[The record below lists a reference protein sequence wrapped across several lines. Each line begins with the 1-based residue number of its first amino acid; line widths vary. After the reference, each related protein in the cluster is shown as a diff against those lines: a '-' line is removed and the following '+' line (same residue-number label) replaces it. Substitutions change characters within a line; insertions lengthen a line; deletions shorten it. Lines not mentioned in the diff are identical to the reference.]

1 MNECSVNERRRC
13 PRWSVSPRVESC
25 GDGGL
30 PYDRTVDVA
39 LSGVVGLVLGGL
51 LTWLILHAVERSR
64 HPVDT
69 LATDIEVMV
78 VTPELKRALAQV
90 GGAAAVIGPHD
101 EVLHSTVSAR
111 SMNIVRGSRIIE
123 ETVLEIVRESRQ
135 RSTELCRDID
145 VPGTATGRTAQHLTV
160 RVGPLDA
167 HGNIVLVV
175 DDRAPLLRVEQTRR
189 DFVANISH
197 ELKTPIGAIAIL
209 SEAVEG
215 AADDPEAVRHFAGRL
230 NKETARV
237 SEMVSQIINL
247 SRLQSD
253 QPMMTPQQVDV
264 CHVLAAAVERNR
276 ELADSREVN
285 LVVKAEPDLEI
296 QGDPAQLTDAVSNL
310 IHNAIVYS
318 NPRARVAVSS
328 RLVHDVDGDRADIA
342 VADNG
347 IGITDD
353 DQRRIFE
360 RFYRVDYARSRDNG
374 GTGLGLSLV
383 KHIAQAHG
391 GSVDVWSKVGQGS
404 TFTLS
409 IPLPSLEF
417 DDEDPVGL
425 AGSHDSSITSKKDQS

>member
-13 PRWSVSPRVESC
+13 PRCPASRTVESC

-64 HPVDT
+64 HPIDT

-189 DFVANISH
+189 DFVANVSH

-264 CHVLAAAVERNR
+264 CHVLADAVERNR

-296 QGDPAQLTDAVSNL
+296 QGDPAQLIDAVSNL

-347 IGITDD
+347 IGITDE

-417 DDEDPVGL
+417 DDGDPDSL
-425 AGSHDSSITSKKDQS
+425 ADAHDSSITSKKDQS

>member
-13 PRWSVSPRVESC
+13 PRCPASRTVESC

-64 HPVDT
+64 HPIDT

-264 CHVLAAAVERNR
+264 CHVLADAVERNR

-347 IGITDD
+347 IGITDA

-417 DDEDPVGL
+417 DDEDPDGL
-425 AGSHDSSITSKKDQS
+425 ADAHDSSITSKKDQS

>member
-1 MNECSVNERRRC
+1 MNECSVNGRRRC
-13 PRWSVSPRVESC
+13 SRCPVPHPVESC

-64 HPVDT
+64 HPIDT

-189 DFVANISH
+189 DFVANVSH

-215 AADDPEAVRHFAGRL
+215 AADDPEAVRLFAARL

-264 CHVLAAAVERNR
+264 CHVLADAVERNR

-296 QGDPAQLTDAVSNL
+296 QGDPAQLIDAVSNL

-318 NPRARVAVSS
+318 NPRARVAV
-328 RLVHDVDGDRADIA
+328 
-342 VADNG
+342 ADNG
-347 IGITDD
+347 IGITDE

-417 DDEDPVGL
+417 DDGDPDSP
-425 AGSHDSSITSKKDQS
+425 ADAHDSSITSKKDQS

>member
-1 MNECSVNERRRC
+1 M
-13 PRWSVSPRVESC
+13 
-25 GDGGL
+25 
-30 PYDRTVDVA
+30 DVA

-64 HPVDT
+64 HPIDT

-167 HGNIVLVV
+167 HGNIVLIV

-264 CHVLAAAVERNR
+264 CHVLADAVERNR

-347 IGITDD
+347 IGITDE

-417 DDEDPVGL
+417 DDGDPDGL
-425 AGSHDSSITSKKDQS
+425 ADAHDSSITSKKDQS

>member
-1 MNECSVNERRRC
+1 M
-13 PRWSVSPRVESC
+13 
-25 GDGGL
+25 
-30 PYDRTVDVA
+30 
-39 LSGVVGLVLGGL
+39 SGVVGLVLGGL

-64 HPVDT
+64 HPIDT

-264 CHVLAAAVERNR
+264 CHVLADAVERNR

-296 QGDPAQLTDAVSNL
+296 QGDPAQLIDAVSNL

-347 IGITDD
+347 IGITDA

-417 DDEDPVGL
+417 DDEDPVDL
-425 AGSHDSSITSKKDQS
+425 ADAHDSSITSKKDQS

>member
-1 MNECSVNERRRC
+1 M
-13 PRWSVSPRVESC
+13 
-25 GDGGL
+25 
-30 PYDRTVDVA
+30 
-39 LSGVVGLVLGGL
+39 SGVVGLVLGGL

-64 HPVDT
+64 HPIDT

-264 CHVLAAAVERNR
+264 CHVLADAVERNR

-347 IGITDD
+347 IGITDEE
-353 DQRRIFE
+353 QRRIFE

-417 DDEDPVGL
+417 DDEDPDGL
-425 AGSHDSSITSKKDQS
+425 ADAHDSSITSKKDQS

>member
-1 MNECSVNERRRC
+1 M
-13 PRWSVSPRVESC
+13 
-25 GDGGL
+25 
-30 PYDRTVDVA
+30 
-39 LSGVVGLVLGGL
+39 SGVVGLVLGGL

-64 HPVDT
+64 HPIDT

-264 CHVLAAAVERNR
+264 CHVLADAVERNR

-285 LVVKAEPDLEI
+285 LVVKAEPDLEL

-310 IHNAIVYS
+310 IHNDIVYS

-347 IGITDD
+347 IGITDE

-417 DDEDPVGL
+417 DDEDPDGL
-425 AGSHDSSITSKKDQS
+425 ADAHDSSITSKKDQS

>member
-13 PRWSVSPRVESC
+13 SRCPVSRTVESC
-25 GDGGL
+25 GDGRL

-64 HPVDT
+64 HPIDT

-167 HGNIVLVV
+167 HGNIVLIV

-264 CHVLAAAVERNR
+264 CHVLADAVERNR

-285 LVVKAEPDLEI
+285 LVVKTEPDLEV

-347 IGITDD
+347 IGITDE

-417 DDEDPVGL
+417 DDEDPDGL
-425 AGSHDSSITSKKDQS
+425 ADAHDSSITSKKDQS

>member
-13 PRWSVSPRVESC
+13 PRCPASRTVESC

-64 HPVDT
+64 HPIDT

-123 ETVLEIVRESRQ
+123 ETALGIVRESRQ

-145 VPGTATGRTAQHLTV
+145 VPSTATGRTAQHLTV

-230 NKETARV
+230 NEETARV

-264 CHVLAAAVERNR
+264 CHVLADAVERNR

-347 IGITDD
+347 IGITDE

-417 DDEDPVGL
+417 DDEDPDGL
-425 AGSHDSSITSKKDQS
+425 ADAHDSSITSKKDQS

>member
-13 PRWSVSPRVESC
+13 PRCPASRTVESC

-64 HPVDT
+64 HPIDT

-123 ETVLEIVRESRQ
+123 ETVLAIVRESRQ

-145 VPGTATGRTAQHLTV
+145 VPATTTGRTAQHLTV

-264 CHVLAAAVERNR
+264 CHVLADAVERNR

>member
-13 PRWSVSPRVESC
+13 PRCPASRTVESC

-230 NKETARV
+230 NEETARV

-264 CHVLAAAVERNR
+264 CHVLADAVERNR

-347 IGITDD
+347 IGITDE

>member
-1 MNECSVNERRRC
+1 M
-13 PRWSVSPRVESC
+13 
-25 GDGGL
+25 
-30 PYDRTVDVA
+30 
-39 LSGVVGLVLGGL
+39 SGVVGLVLGGL

-64 HPVDT
+64 HPIDT

-253 QPMMTPQQVDV
+253 QPMMTPQQVDA
-264 CHVLAAAVERNR
+264 CHVLADAVERNR

-285 LVVKAEPDLEI
+285 LVVKTEPDLEI

-347 IGITDD
+347 IGITDE

-417 DDEDPVGL
+417 DDEDPDGL
-425 AGSHDSSITSKKDQS
+425 ADAHDSSITSKKDQS

>member
-1 MNECSVNERRRC
+1 M
-13 PRWSVSPRVESC
+13 
-25 GDGGL
+25 
-30 PYDRTVDVA
+30 
-39 LSGVVGLVLGGL
+39 SGVVGLVLGGL

-64 HPVDT
+64 HPIDT

-189 DFVANISH
+189 DFVANVSH

-230 NKETARV
+230 NEETARV

-264 CHVLAAAVERNR
+264 CHVLADAVERNR

-285 LVVKAEPDLEI
+285 LVVKAEPDLEV

-347 IGITDD
+347 IGITDE

>member
-1 MNECSVNERRRC
+1 
-13 PRWSVSPRVESC
+13 
-25 GDGGL
+25 
-30 PYDRTVDVA
+30 
-39 LSGVVGLVLGGL
+39 
-51 LTWLILHAVERSR
+51 
-64 HPVDT
+64 
-69 LATDIEVMV
+69 MV

-123 ETVLEIVRESRQ
+123 ETVLAIVRESRQ

-145 VPGTATGRTAQHLTV
+145 VPATTTGRTAQHLTV

-264 CHVLAAAVERNR
+264 CHVLADAVERNR

-347 IGITDD
+347 IGITDE

>member
-1 MNECSVNERRRC
+1 
-13 PRWSVSPRVESC
+13 
-25 GDGGL
+25 
-30 PYDRTVDVA
+30 VDVA

-64 HPVDT
+64 HPIDT

-123 ETVLEIVRESRQ
+123 ETVLGIVRESRQ

-145 VPGTATGRTAQHLTV
+145 VPSTATGRTAQHLTV

-264 CHVLAAAVERNR
+264 CHVLADAVERNR

-347 IGITDD
+347 IGITDE

-417 DDEDPVGL
+417 DDEDPDGL
-425 AGSHDSSITSKKDQS
+425 ADAHDSSITSKKDQS

>member
-1 MNECSVNERRRC
+1 
-13 PRWSVSPRVESC
+13 
-25 GDGGL
+25 
-30 PYDRTVDVA
+30 VDVA

-64 HPVDT
+64 HPIDT

-189 DFVANISH
+189 DFVANVSH

-264 CHVLAAAVERNR
+264 CHVLADAVERNR

-296 QGDPAQLTDAVSNL
+296 QGDPAQLIDAVSNL

-347 IGITDD
+347 IGITDE

-417 DDEDPVGL
+417 DDGDPDSL
-425 AGSHDSSITSKKDQS
+425 ADAHDSSITSKKDQS

>member
-1 MNECSVNERRRC
+1 M
-13 PRWSVSPRVESC
+13 
-25 GDGGL
+25 
-30 PYDRTVDVA
+30 
-39 LSGVVGLVLGGL
+39 SGVVGLVLGGL

-123 ETVLEIVRESRQ
+123 ETVLAIVRESRQ

-145 VPGTATGRTAQHLTV
+145 VPATTTGRTAQHLTV

-230 NKETARV
+230 NEETARV

-264 CHVLAAAVERNR
+264 CHVLADAVERNR

>member
-13 PRWSVSPRVESC
+13 PRCPASRTVESC

-64 HPVDT
+64 HPIDT

-264 CHVLAAAVERNR
+264 CHVLADAVERNR

-347 IGITDD
+347 IGITDE

-417 DDEDPVGL
+417 DDGDPDGL
-425 AGSHDSSITSKKDQS
+425 ADAHDSSITSKKDQS

>member
-13 PRWSVSPRVESC
+13 PRCPASRTVESC

-64 HPVDT
+64 HPIDT

-123 ETVLEIVRESRQ
+123 ETALGIVRESRQ

-145 VPGTATGRTAQHLTV
+145 VPSTATGRTAQHLTV

-189 DFVANISH
+189 DFVANVSH

-264 CHVLAAAVERNR
+264 CHVLADAVERNR

-347 IGITDD
+347 IGITDE

-417 DDEDPVGL
+417 DDEDPDGL
-425 AGSHDSSITSKKDQS
+425 ADAHDSSITSKKDQS

>member
-13 PRWSVSPRVESC
+13 PRCPASRTVESC

-264 CHVLAAAVERNR
+264 CHVLADAVERNR

-347 IGITDD
+347 IGITDE

-417 DDEDPVGL
+417 DDEDPDGL
-425 AGSHDSSITSKKDQS
+425 ADAHDSSITSKKDQS

>member
-1 MNECSVNERRRC
+1 MCIR
-13 PRWSVSPRVESC
+13 
-25 GDGGL
+25 D
-30 PYDRTVDVA
+30 
-39 LSGVVGLVLGGL
+39 
-51 LTWLILHAVERSR
+51 
-64 HPVDT
+64 
-69 LATDIEVMV
+69 
-78 VTPELKRALAQV
+78 
-90 GGAAAVIGPHD
+90 
-101 EVLHSTVSAR
+101 SA
-111 SMNIVRGSRIIE
+111 
-123 ETVLEIVRESRQ
+123 
-135 RSTELCRDID
+135 D
-145 VPGTATGRTAQHLTV
+145 
-160 RVGPLDA
+160 
-167 HGNIVLVV
+167 
-175 DDRAPLLRVEQTRR
+175 
-189 DFVANISH
+189 
-197 ELKTPIGAIAIL
+197 
-209 SEAVEG
+209 
-215 AADDPEAVRHFAGRL
+215 
-230 NKETARV
+230 
-237 SEMVSQIINL
+237 
-247 SRLQSD
+247 
-253 QPMMTPQQVDV
+253 
-264 CHVLAAAVERNR
+264 AVERNR

-347 IGITDD
+347 IGITDE

-417 DDEDPVGL
+417 DDGDPVDL
-425 AGSHDSSITSKKDQS
+425 AGAHDSSITSKKDQS

>member
-1 MNECSVNERRRC
+1 M
-13 PRWSVSPRVESC
+13 
-25 GDGGL
+25 
-30 PYDRTVDVA
+30 
-39 LSGVVGLVLGGL
+39 SGVVGLVLGGL

-123 ETVLEIVRESRQ
+123 ETVLAIVRESRQ

-145 VPGTATGRTAQHLTV
+145 VPATTTGRTAQHLTV

-264 CHVLAAAVERNR
+264 CHVLADAVERNR

-347 IGITDD
+347 IGITDE

>member
-1 MNECSVNERRRC
+1 M
-13 PRWSVSPRVESC
+13 
-25 GDGGL
+25 
-30 PYDRTVDVA
+30 
-39 LSGVVGLVLGGL
+39 SGVVGLVLGGL

-64 HPVDT
+64 HPIDT

-145 VPGTATGRTAQHLTV
+145 VPSTATGRTAQHLTV

-264 CHVLAAAVERNR
+264 CHVLADAVERNR

-347 IGITDD
+347 IGITDE

-417 DDEDPVGL
+417 DDEDPDGL
-425 AGSHDSSITSKKDQS
+425 ADAHDSSITSKKDQS

>member
-13 PRWSVSPRVESC
+13 PRCPASRTVESC

-64 HPVDT
+64 HPIDT

-209 SEAVEG
+209 SEAVGG

-264 CHVLAAAVERNR
+264 CHVLADAVERNR

-347 IGITDD
+347 IGITDE

-417 DDEDPVGL
+417 DDEDPDGL
-425 AGSHDSSITSKKDQS
+425 ADAHDSLITSKKDQS

>member
-1 MNECSVNERRRC
+1 
-13 PRWSVSPRVESC
+13 
-25 GDGGL
+25 
-30 PYDRTVDVA
+30 
-39 LSGVVGLVLGGL
+39 
-51 LTWLILHAVERSR
+51 
-64 HPVDT
+64 
-69 LATDIEVMV
+69 MV

-123 ETVLEIVRESRQ
+123 ETVLAIVRESRQ

-145 VPGTATGRTAQHLTV
+145 VPATTTGRTAQHLTV

-264 CHVLAAAVERNR
+264 CHVLADAVERNR

-417 DDEDPVGL
+417 DDEDPDGL
-425 AGSHDSSITSKKDQS
+425 ADAHDSSITSKKDQS

>member
-1 MNECSVNERRRC
+1 M
-13 PRWSVSPRVESC
+13 
-25 GDGGL
+25 
-30 PYDRTVDVA
+30 
-39 LSGVVGLVLGGL
+39 SGVVGLVLGGL

-64 HPVDT
+64 HPIDT

-264 CHVLAAAVERNR
+264 CHVLADAVERNR

-347 IGITDD
+347 IGITDE

>member
-1 MNECSVNERRRC
+1 M
-13 PRWSVSPRVESC
+13 
-25 GDGGL
+25 
-30 PYDRTVDVA
+30 DVA

-64 HPVDT
+64 HPIDT

-264 CHVLAAAVERNR
+264 CHVLADAVERNR

-347 IGITDD
+347 IGITDE

-417 DDEDPVGL
+417 DDEDPDGL
-425 AGSHDSSITSKKDQS
+425 ADAHDSSITSKKDQS

>member
-1 MNECSVNERRRC
+1 M
-13 PRWSVSPRVESC
+13 
-25 GDGGL
+25 
-30 PYDRTVDVA
+30 
-39 LSGVVGLVLGGL
+39 SGVVGLVLGGL

-64 HPVDT
+64 HPIDT

-167 HGNIVLVV
+167 HGNIVLIV

-264 CHVLAAAVERNR
+264 CHVLADAVERNR

-347 IGITDD
+347 IGITDE

-417 DDEDPVGL
+417 DDEDPDGL
-425 AGSHDSSITSKKDQS
+425 ADAHDSSITSKKDQS

>member
-13 PRWSVSPRVESC
+13 PRCPASRTVESC

-264 CHVLAAAVERNR
+264 CHVLADAVERNR

-417 DDEDPVGL
+417 DDEDPDGL
-425 AGSHDSSITSKKDQS
+425 ADAHDSSITSKKDQS